1 LLLAPVAG
9 WLARRSGI
17 RSHAKSNVNLGIAL
31 LLSAVLIRY
40 VSTLAAEQFTMRESM
55 VLALAGFTTYYFGFR
70 QVLHWWLP
78 FTLLALSVPL
88 PELVTQAI
96 ALPLQ
101 FKASRMGA
109 FLLQSRHVP
118 VLLSGNIIRI
128 PGRELFVTEACSG
141 LRSLTALLS
150 LAVLMGGI
158 MLRHP
163 ISRLAL
169 VALSIPVAIIINGV
183 RVFLTG
189 FLVFFVS
196 PALGDGFMHSTE
208 GWLLFLVSFAGL
220 GFITWLL
227 AFVER
232 QITRWRARDVV
243 CPCRAYHHCRRSRHS
258 RFRAVADAAAS
269 PRLRRVHFRLAANRG
284 GLAACDEK
292 AGHTGLTPRNSAMK
306 GTVLCYGTRRQHDY
320 FQWASH
326 SQNDTQPRRLFS
338 RGFTVPS
345 NLTVSGVGQN
355 PAEGSRASRLG

>member
-1 LLLAPVAG
+1 MATGVSVSDGASLRPPVQPRWFGVGTGSKFALREYGPFALAATAFLLLFGGPIGLLVQDWWRLPEAGHGLLLAPVAG
-9 WLARRSGI
+9 WLAWRSGI
-17 RSHAKSNVNLGIAL
+17 RSNAKSNVNLGIAL
-31 LLSAVLIRY
+31 LVSAVLIRY

-55 VLALAGFTTYYFGFR
+55 VLALAGFTAYHFGFR
-70 QVLHWWLP
+70 QVIHWWLP

-163 ISRLAL
+163 VSRLAL
-169 VALSIPVAIIINGV
+169 IALAIPVAIIINGV

-220 GFITWLL
+220 GLITWLL
-227 AFVER
+227 AFGER
-232 QITRWRARDVV
+232 QITSWRARVV
-243 CPCRAYHHCRRSRHS
+243 
-258 RFRAVADAAAS
+258 
-269 PRLRRVHFRLAANRG
+269 
-284 GLAACDEK
+284 
-292 AGHTGLTPRNSAMK
+292 
-306 GTVLCYGTRRQHDY
+306 
-320 FQWASH
+320 
-326 SQNDTQPRRLFS
+326 
-338 RGFTVPS
+338 
-345 NLTVSGVGQN
+345 
-355 PAEGSRASRLG
+355 